1 MCHDCAEGGGHK
13 GGDCERNH
21 KGVSYSRIV
30 GRRNEEMTMSRNCF
44 TATERLLLRLRV
56 HLQNLMQVRTLCLF
70 LGNGHE
76 DPPCLPLAGL
86 LDDLYVFSPSSCSWT
101 MLSPY
106 GSVPPVLYKVGFTA
120 TPNGMLYLFGGADGK
135 SRRGASTGGVVRS
148 PLRTNTANKSR
159 ARLRVRLKC

>member
-70 LGNGHE
+70 LGMRISRAFHSQ
-76 DPPCLPLAGL
+76 
-86 LDDLYVFSPSSCSWT
+86 VFSMISTSSAR
-101 MLSPY
+101 
-106 GSVPPVLYKVGFTA
+106 PPVHGRCSLLTALFLLYCTKLVSQRHPRA
-120 TPNGMLYLFGGADGK
+120 C
-135 SRRGASTGGVVRS
+135 STSLGVPTVR
-148 PLRTNTANKSR
+148 AGEGH
-159 ARLRVRLKC
+159 LRVVLCDRHSELIQPIRVGQD